1 MSKAP
6 SNGMRRCLLVSC
18 HPLADSLCNHLV
30 DRVKQAF
37 ADAPVE
43 IEHLDLYEAGFVAP
57 LSAAERAGYH
67 AGQFDASAVATEI
80 AALQRAEILV
90 LVFPTWWFGM
100 PALLKGWF
108 DRVWAP
114 GVAFAPPAK
123 AGGRIAPK
131 LDGLQHCLA
140 ITTLG
145 SPWWVNRLVLRR
157 PLNRILKWAIIRAC
171 APNARFEMLSVHSS
185 LALDQRRLDRFVT
198 KIDRAAHKVIERLP
212 AGPPP
217 GVKETP

>member
-1 MSKAP
+1 MTEGLSDRT
-6 SNGMRRCLLVSC
+6 RRCLLVSC

-30 DRVKQAF
+30 DHVRQAC
-37 ADAPVE
+37 ADTAIE
-43 IEHLDLYEAGFVAP
+43 IEHLDLYQSGFVAP

-67 AGQFDASAVATEI
+67 GGQFDASAVTEEI

-114 GVAFAPPAK
+114 GIAFDPPAK
-123 AGGRIAPK
+123 VGGRITPK
-131 LDGLQHCLA
+131 LDGLKHCLV

-145 SPWWVNRLVLRR
+145 SPWWVDRLVLRR
-157 PLNRILKWAIIRAC
+157 PLNRILKWAVIRAC
-171 APNARFEMLSVHSS
+171 AANARFEMLSIHSS
-185 LALDQRRLDRFVT
+185 LALDQRRLDRFATRIDSAVQ
-198 KIDRAAHKVIERLP
+198 KIARHA
-212 AGPPP
+212 
-217 GVKETP
+217 